1 MDETNKVIDNLIID
15 AYDFSDVITN
25 WFDEEEFRE
34 TEKKTYGILR
44 KLKKKAL
51 SKQKNNEE
59 EMYDNGIVLDKY
71 EIQER
76 QN

>member
-44 KLKKKAL
+44 KLKKK
-51 SKQKNNEE
+51 STVQTEKQ
-59 EMYDNGIVLDKY
+59 
-71 EIQER
+71 
-76 QN
+76 